1 VENLINQP
9 HGIEITSFNRLL
21 WEMDQIA
28 TSIHPVCEF
37 PYGSE
42 IGKNHIPAQR
52 KKGLI
57 EFIIIS

>member
-9 HGIEITSFNRLL
+9 HGIKIASFNRLL

-42 IGKNHIPAQR
+42 MAKTTFPLKEKR
-52 KKGLI
+52 L
-57 EFIIIS
+57 